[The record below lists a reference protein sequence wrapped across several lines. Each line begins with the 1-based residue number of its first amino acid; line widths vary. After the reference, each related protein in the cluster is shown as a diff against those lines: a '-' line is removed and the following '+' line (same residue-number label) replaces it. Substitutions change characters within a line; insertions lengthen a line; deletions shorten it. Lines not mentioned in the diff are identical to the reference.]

1 MNIILATALTIQ
13 KEETLEMRNLGKT
26 RDIYEALPYKNKE
39 NIWMK
44 SLYRLRSR
52 IRKWSLNPLPG
63 KCSNVFT
70 NASTGEHKN
79 VLYIEKVYLALENQV
94 IGVRQ
99 DIGVPR
105 SFMWDCFSYAL
116 PSLLPIESPHTKLR
130 VSLDFLE

>member
-1 MNIILATALTIQ
+1 
-13 KEETLEMRNLGKT
+13 MRNLGKT
-26 RDIYEALPYKNKE
+26 RDIYQALHSKNKE

-63 KCSNVFT
+63 KGSNVFT

-99 DIGVPR
+99 DVGVTQP
-105 SFMWDCFSYAL
+105 FMWDCFSYAL
-116 PSLLPIESPHTKLR
+116 PSLLPVEFPHSTLR
-130 VSLDFLE
+130 VSLDFLT